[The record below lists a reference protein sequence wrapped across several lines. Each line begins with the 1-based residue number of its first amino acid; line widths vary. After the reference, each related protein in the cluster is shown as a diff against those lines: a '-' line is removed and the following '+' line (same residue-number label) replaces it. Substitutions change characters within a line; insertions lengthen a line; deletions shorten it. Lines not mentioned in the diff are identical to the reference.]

1 LTLPMIIKA
10 INIEEID
17 LVVPQEKQQAA
28 IRIRLINTTISELD
42 DKYGEDV
49 ASNSL
54 LLNLRTEL
62 ENNLNQTNGKLDCME
77 CIEDD
82 HKELVIYRRVIKNIY
97 RAQRKELYQLRKEK
111 VFSDEAIRQEEM
123 QVDIA
128 EVRITSRL

>member
-1 LTLPMIIKA
+1 LIIKA

-17 LVVPQEKQQAA
+17 PVVPQEKQEAA
-28 IRIRLINTTISELD
+28 IRIRLINTAISELD

-62 ENNLNQTNGKLDCME
+62 ENNLNHTNGKLDCMA

-111 VFSDEAIRQEEM
+111 IFSDEAIRQEEM